1 MSSTK
6 RRAEA
11 IWIESRKR
19 WQINVQR
26 DGIRKTF
33 TSSSPKRA
41 GKREAEEKADRWLE
55 TFETQQRFAAAW
67 DAYMADKQKAVST
80 SSYKRYQ
87 SVEKQIKPEIAP
99 AKYIDR
105 ITIYDWQ
112 TIIDKVAD
120 TGSSKANLD
129 IIRLLIIG
137 FTDYARRR
145 GWACKEVRSGD
156 LNTDAGKEKKARR
169 ALNKNELANLMTLD
183 YDASRL
189 AYAFKFMALTGI
201 RRGEMMGLQW
211 ADVSATESKMQI
223 VRAINHLGEVT
234 TGKTANA
241 QRTVPLTQAAFD
253 VLDAQ
258 RKALVL
264 ENVISPYV
272 FPNAT
277 GAPLTAAIVEN
288 EWDRIRRE
296 TGITTV
302 IHELRHTYISIV
314 KTDVPLETLKTMIG
328 HSANFDTIKTYGH
341 ETDGEAA
348 RTAHMVEEAF
358 KRVL

>member
-1 MSSTK
+1 MTTK

-11 IWIESRKR
+11 LWIESRKR

-33 TSSSPKRA
+33 TSSNPKRA
-41 GKREAEEKADRWLE
+41 GKREAEEKADHWLE
-55 TFETQQRFAAAW
+55 TFETQQRFSAAW
-67 DAYMADKQKAVST
+67 EAYMLDKQKAVSA

-87 SVEKQIKPEIAP
+87 SIEKLIKPEIAP

-112 TIIDKVAD
+112 GIIDKTAD
-120 TGSSKANLD
+120 AGSSKSNLD
-129 IIRLLIIG
+129 LIRLLIIG
-137 FTDYARRR
+137 FTEYARRR
-145 GWACKEVRSGD
+145 GWACKEIRSGD

-169 ALNKNELANLMTLD
+169 ALNKNELASLMALD
-183 YDASRL
+183 YDFSRL

-211 ADVSATESKMQI
+211 SDVSSAESKMQI
-223 VRAINHLGEVT
+223 TRAINDLGEIT
-234 TGKTANA
+234 GGKTANA
-241 QRTVPLTQAAFD
+241 ARTVPLTRAALD

-258 RKALVL
+258 RKALAHESIV
-264 ENVISPYV
+264 SPYI
-272 FPNAT
+272 FPDVL
-277 GAPLTAAIVEN
+277 GMPLASSAVEN
-288 EWDRIRRE
+288 EWKRIRSE

-314 KTDVPLETLKTMIG
+314 KSDVPLEALKTMIG
-328 HSANFDTIKTYGH
+328 HSASFDTIQTYGH

-348 RTAHMVEEAF
+348 RTARMVEEAF